1 MSPSFRRGNRTGTPS
16 GSGPGGRIEI
26 TDIRSKLEEIRGDT
40 DEAVESAKPVALI
53 AGIAGGVFLLG
64 VAFWLGRRKG
74 RRKSTWVEIRR
85 L

>member
-1 MSPSFRRGNRTGTPS
+1 VSPKLPASPA

-26 TDIRSKLEEIRGDT
+26 GDIEAKLEDIRGDT
-40 DEAVESAKPVALI
+40 TETAERAKPTLMIGAI
-53 AGIAGGVFLLG
+53 AGTVVLVGI
-64 VAFWLGRRKG
+64 AFWLGRRRG

>member
-1 MSPSFRRGNRTGTPS
+1 MSPSRSASAPV

-26 TDIRSKLEEIRGDT
+26 GDIRTKLEEIRGDT
-40 DEAVESAKPVALI
+40 AETVESAKPVALAGAI
-53 AGIAGGVFLLG
+53 AGVVVLVG
-64 VAFWLGRRKG
+64 VAFLLGRRKG